1 MYISIN
7 IINHKLLNS
16 NNSESINRNPIFIA
30 NIYNDISFIFKIVN
44 FAFVQIFFEISKI
57 RFIRVKISKESS
69 IFKYNI
75 FQFLMKC
82 FQHKKIYK
90 HLYYLKDSINLMN
103 LKLF

>member
-44 FAFVQIFFEISKI
+44 FAFVQIFFEISKN
-57 RFIRVKISKESS
+57 R
-69 IFKYNI
+69 
-75 FQFLMKC
+75 
-82 FQHKKIYK
+82 
-90 HLYYLKDSINLMN
+90 
-103 LKLF
+103 